1 MSLINLIRIALKAL
15 QRNKLRAFLT
25 MLGIIIG
32 VGSVIAMVA
41 IGQGSK
47 QSIHDQ
53 LSNMGS
59 NMITVSPS
67 SNLNGGVRIAGTSF
81 QTLTSK
87 DIVALKR
94 AQYVTEVSPS
104 VSSRGQAI

>member
-32 VGSVIAMVA
+32 VASVIAMVA

-53 LSNMGS
+53 LSSMGS
-59 NMITVSPS
+59 NMITVLPS
-67 SNLNGGVRIAGTSF
+67 SNLNGGVRIAGSSF
-81 QTLTSK
+81 NSLTEK

-94 AQYVTEVSPS
+94 QTEYVS
-104 VSSRGQAI
+104 

>member
-1 MSLINLIRIALKAL
+1 MRLINLVRIAIKSLQTNKVRAL
-15 QRNKLRAFLT
+15 LT

-32 VGSVIAMVA
+32 VASVIAMVA

-59 NMITVSPS
+59 NMITVQPA
-67 SNLNGGVRIAGTSF
+67 SNLNGGVRIAGSSF
-81 QTLTSK
+81 QTLTAK
-87 DIVALKR
+87 DIVALK
-94 AQYVTEVSPS
+94 AHVQDITELSPS
-104 VSSRGQAI
+104 V